1 MKKIIYLL
9 LFSTIITSC
18 SKYSTSL
25 LEKTQKEI
33 IIHAIKATSLLPDIP
48 HERTRNRELSSL
60 ISLLIQ
66 NEELDK
72 INLYLDRI
80 TDWRKPKLTAN
91 LALANLKNGNKKIA
105 EELINEVQILV
116 ETIEGLKSGKIFATG
131 EYKDLVETY
140 DDFRLDRVKVAI
152 AQYYWFCDDEEN
164 AIKWSQNVLATEKA
178 DFI

>member
-25 LEKTQKEI
+25 LEKTQNEI

-140 DDFRLDRVKVAI
+140 DGSTFVK
-152 AQYYWFCDDEEN
+152 
-164 AIKWSQNVLATEKA
+164 L
-178 DFI
+178 